1 MYLPVRAMPLNSSVS
16 IKLDAKSLMEATADI
31 NQIPAKVRR
40 RRAYGL
46 LKPAGAAGLAL
57 PDRRRSG
64 PLGGQGATRSER
76 PWGFILFPDVVRG
89 LHPGADDDQPD
100 QGHGN
105 ENLPTQTND
114 LVVTKTREGGT
125 HPQEHGDHRKGLGAQ
140 PDPARNEAQGFDGR
154 Q

>member
-76 PWGFILFPDVVRG
+76 PWGLFPHQQGPRNWLCQAAGAAAPSGGRKLHEVSDRG
-89 LHPGADDDQPD
+89 
-100 QGHGN
+100 GN
-105 ENLPTQTND
+105 TT
-114 LVVTKTREGGT
+114 GS
-125 HPQEHGDHRKGLGAQ
+125 
-140 PDPARNEAQGFDGR
+140 
-154 Q
+154 